1 MDYIKGNKLAWE
13 EAFEQRQENWGED
26 NFKRLLKEELPFFD
40 KNVAYE
46 LKKMDFKNKRIAQFC
61 CNNGRELLAL
71 LQLGAKSGVG
81 FDIAENILAQG
92 RTTALKANITNCE
105 FVAINILDIPS
116 DYYNQFDFI
125 FFTIGAITWF
135 EDLAPL
141 FAKVA
146 ACLKKDGVL
155 LIHDYHPFMNML
167 PLPGEEQFDQDKLN
181 QVSYS
186 YFRTTPWIENDGM
199 CYMSNTYHSK
209 TFTSFSHTMAE
220 IITSLATNGFY
231 VLALNEYDYDVGL
244 TDVYDKQ
251 GLPLSFLLTAKKQ

>member
-1 MDYIKGNKLAWE
+1 
-13 EAFEQRQENWGED
+13 
-26 NFKRLLKEELPFFD
+26 
-40 KNVAYE
+40 
-46 LKKMDFKNKRIAQFC
+46 
-61 CNNGRELLAL
+61 
-71 LQLGAKSGVG
+71 
-81 FDIAENILAQG
+81 
-92 RTTALKANITNCE
+92 
-105 FVAINILDIPS
+105 
-116 DYYNQFDFI
+116 
-125 FFTIGAITWF
+125 
-135 EDLAPL
+135 
-141 FAKVA
+141 
-146 ACLKKDGVL
+146 

-167 PLPGEEQFDQDKLN
+167 PLPGEEEFDQDKLN